1 MVVFF
6 NGSTFFEPV
15 DPEDGRSVVQF
26 AADDSIITSGFCWP
40 ETTKLIK
47 GKTYLAHF
55 SRGKG
60 HVIAFAGDPNY
71 RAMFP
76 GIQRL
81 FMNACLF
88 GPGQ

>member
-1 MVVFF
+1 MSVFF
-6 NGSTFFEPV
+6 NGSTFFKPI
-15 DPEDGRSVVQF
+15 DPEKGRNVVQF
-26 AADDSIITSGFCWP
+26 AADDEIIVSGFCWP
-40 ETTKLIK
+40 ETKELIK

-55 SRGKG
+55 SLGQG

-76 GIQRL
+76 GLQRL
-81 FMNACLF
+81 FINACLF